1 MTSACRLGP
10 PILLSLGTV
19 LGAGCY
25 TGTRADSH
33 GDGESTAASA
43 DSGDASSSGADGGD
57 TDPGACA
64 SVAAG
69 LAPMRRLTAVQYRNT
84 ILDLFGGTIEPSA
97 AFPVTQTYKEY
108 SNNPSLN
115 VVSLPTAMDLLQ
127 AAEEVAT
134 AVIDDVDAV
143 VSCDG
148 TDDQACAEAFV
159 DDFGGRAF
167 RRPLRDDERAA
178 LLALYGEAAASDG
191 FADGIGTVVAAV
203 LQSPQ
208 FLYLVEEGTGELAPG
223 IVSLSDHEIAARL
236 SYLLWDTMP
245 DATLREAAD
254 AGELQDPEGI
264 QAQVERMLADDAR
277 ATPAL
282 QRFVREWN
290 HYDGVPTYDKDT
302 AVYPQFTDALS
313 ASIDEELSRFV
324 AGVLRSDEPTLAQL
338 LTSTQTE
345 VDAEVAA
352 LLGADAPA
360 PGTWA
365 PVSLGPE
372 RGGILTRPAILAE
385 HSHRADTGP
394 IFRGE
399 LVRTQLLCEAIPP
412 PPPDAMANAP
422 EYPEGA
428 TERERSEILMNHMNC
443 GTCHALMN
451 PIGLGFEDYDAIGT
465 LRTVDIDGS
474 AIDNS
479 GEVVGGP
486 EAVTGSFHGLAE
498 LQAELAASDE
508 VTACFAHQLMQYSFG
523 ITDDQVDDCA
533 IAPVAEAFVA
543 ADGDIRELVIALAR
557 SEAFRTRKLEP

>member
-1 MTSACRLGP
+1 MLG
-10 PILLSLGTV
+10 V
-19 LGAGCY
+19 GCY
-25 TGTRADSH
+25 TGTRHDATGGGDST
-33 GDGESTAASA
+33 DGSG
-43 DSGDASSSGADGGD
+43 DSGDASGTGADSGDTGADGCE
-57 TDPGACA
+57 T
-64 SVAAG
+64 VAAG

-84 ILDLFGGTIEPSA
+84 IVDLFGGAIEPSA
-97 AFPVTQTYKEY
+97 AFPITQTYKEY

-134 AVIDDVDAV
+134 AVIDDVDAI

-148 TDDQACAEAFV
+148 LDDQACAEAFV
-159 DDFGGRAF
+159 DDFGPRAF

-191 FADGIGTVVAAV
+191 FADGIGTMVAAV

-223 IVSLSDHEIAARL
+223 IIALADHEIAARL

-245 DATLREAAD
+245 DAGLRAAAD
-254 AGELQDPEGI
+254 AGELQDPDAI
-264 QAQVERMLADDAR
+264 QAQVERLLADETRSTA
-277 ATPAL
+277 AL
-282 QRFVREWN
+282 QRFIREWN

-313 ASIDEELSRFV
+313 SSIDEELSRFV
-324 AGVLRSDEPTLAQL
+324 AGVLRSDEPTLARL
-338 LTSTQTE
+338 LTSSETE
-345 VDAEVAA
+345 VDAELAA
-352 LLGADAPA
+352 LLGATAPA

-451 PIGLGFEDYDAIGT
+451 PLGLGFEDYDAIGA

-486 EAVTGSFHGLAE
+486 EAVSGSFHGLAE
-498 LQAELAASDE
+498 LQGKLAASEE

-523 ITDDQVDDCA
+523 ITDDQVEDCA
-533 IAPVAEAFVA
+533 VAPVAAAFVA
-543 ADGDIRELVIALAR
+543 AEGDIRELVIALAR
-557 SEAFRTRKLEP
+557 SDAFRTRRLEQ